1 MVSRIP
7 IAACACWLASLL
19 VAQDPPRRP
28 PVAPTDFLTGQDDNL
43 FSLKRS
49 HEDIHLWSQALE
61 ELAAGEHTQ
70 AVERLHR
77 LLRTESGDVVPV
89 AAGRFYGLRLA
100 VLQTLV
106 NLPPAA
112 AAAYEALV
120 TREAGDLATRP
131 LAELDDEQL
140 EQLAHRFP
148 TSNRGR
154 AARLRRGD
162 LALEAGQGL
171 VAADHYRL
179 ALDATTPGSRE
190 ERDVLA
196 RLRAAGVLRQPAAA
210 RAAASAR
217 RLPQPELDVLS
228 IVPPGLDPTGVM
240 AVGGGD
246 GGAPMALPAGR
257 PQLLFSDEVYAP
269 GFDAGGTFALHAV
282 GDLDGVY
289 INTGRQL
296 LAYDILR
303 QGLAWES
310 LAPLRET
317 GSGGGGRR
325 GQQDDQNQIN
335 QDHVLAAAYSGDVVV
350 AALQVPDPTRNV
362 DFHNGYRIISKLP
375 MRRLFAWSRSTG
387 KLLWS
392 HFDEIDGPRTRRF
405 HGHDACGPPLVA
417 GDTVY
422 IPVHDRS
429 GAIAFGVAAYDLAN
443 GNLRWRRLVCSSQQE
458 VNMFG
463 NARAEFAASPLTLAD
478 GVLYGAANL
487 GVVFALERR
496 SGAVRWISSHEVV
509 RMPMTRFHQQQAR
522 PIYFANNAPAVTAG
536 VVCLT
541 PLDSPYVLGLET
553 ETGDLVWRV
562 AAEAPVGSLSND
574 VRWLA
579 GVLDDEFVLA
589 GRGAVAV
596 KARPREVAPGDP
608 ELRQLVRPDQLRERN
623 ESATMGRP
631 AVTADHVWFPR
642 PGRILGFDRAGNPLP
657 AEQQIQAGK
666 FLPGNLLFLDG
677 AVIAL
682 RQRALDVLVDVRAL
696 EARIQARVERNP
708 DDAGDLLRLASL
720 RSAILPVDASPAQR
734 TELRDL
740 YRRGLA
746 ASLRAGMPAGH
757 PTRQA
762 LQGELYEQAM
772 AAARAAAG
780 PAATTTALANFA
792 EAREVAPDA
801 RRWLDAQMGLLERL
815 LDQPARLRE
824 ELARLQRESPS
835 PTVPLADGSPVPL
848 RAYVLWREASI
859 TDQPPGQAV
868 LLWQELLELFP
879 TVRLAGMPAS
889 ELASRAIATAIERH
903 GKSVYEPIAVRAAAA
918 LAAAGDDA
926 QALGEIS
933 TRYPNSPSAAAARHR
948 RLDLAVREA
957 DLQVAVEV
965 LAQALVTGNPAP
977 GLLRRTAEAAQRRGN
992 LELARG
998 LFRRLQPHGREAS
1011 DWPEDGGRDYAAV
1024 VDAWLARLPAVPVP
1038 PPLAAPEVELG
1049 RVPARSV
1056 REVLHLRPV
1065 LRAGGFAARADEPLY
1080 AVANGNEL
1088 LAIDV
1093 HAPAPRKPELF
1104 RFPVQFLEQVVV
1116 CGDLVLVPDLERLVA
1131 LDYRSGAVRWDLQA
1145 VQGRMLDCLGIQG
1158 GVLHLSVQTEPPG
1171 SGAELLGVE
1180 PLTGTVLFARLLTD
1194 ERHKP
1199 VPKPAGGDLLWMRSG
1214 AAGTASIV
1222 RLNATTGEAKATI
1235 PVAAEL
1241 LQPDGGRGADA
1252 IANRIY
1258 PQSLC
1263 ATRDLVFL
1271 PIEAAQ
1277 SGDAPRVVALDS
1289 RGQVRFQWRGRPQGR
1304 LGMVACRGEVL
1315 AILETSETNT
1325 ALFTLLDTEHGKVL
1339 RQTPLGFEVEVLNWH
1354 RSWLPNPAPHAL
1366 LVTDAAAQGRRDRR
1380 LVALSLDPARS
1391 GFVEPLAADDGDVE
1405 RQPLLDGDLGEGLL
1419 VYGVQPA
1426 RGGMFRLHA
1435 LRTADRRAAF
1445 ADGQKYTRLR
1455 LGGTQG
1461 MTRVGALTV
1470 VATADAL
1477 VVYGPKEAR

>member
-28 PVAPTDFLTGQDDNL
+28 PVAPTDFLIGQDDNL

-49 HEDIHLWSQALE
+49 HEDIHLWTQALD

-77 LLRTESGDVVPV
+77 LLLTESGDVVPV
-89 AAGRFYGLRLA
+89 ATGRFYGLRLA

-112 AAAYEALV
+112 TAAYEALV
-120 TREAGDLATRP
+120 AREAGDLANRP
-131 LAELDDEQL
+131 LHTLDGDQL

-148 TSNRGR
+148 TSQRGR

-171 VAADHYRL
+171 LAADHYRL
-179 ALDATTPGSRE
+179 ALDAAVPGSAAERE
-190 ERDVLA
+190 VLA
-196 RLRAAGVLRQPAAA
+196 RLRAANVLRQPAAA
-210 RAAASAR
+210 RAAAAAR
-217 RLPQPELDVLS
+217 RLPARDVEVLA
-228 IVPPGLDPTGVM
+228 IVPPGLDPTGVTSH
-240 AVGGGD
+240 GGGD
-246 GGAPMALPAGR
+246 GGAPMAPPAGR
-257 PQLLFSDEVYAP
+257 PQLLFSDEVQAT
-269 GFDAGGTFALHAV
+269 GFDAGGSFALHAV
-282 GDLDGVY
+282 GDLDGIY

-310 LAPLRET
+310 QQPLREQ
-317 GSGGGGRR
+317 GSSGRR
-325 GQQDDQNQIN
+325 GMQDDQNQIN
-335 QDHVLAAAYSGDVVV
+335 QDTVLAAAYGGDVVV

-375 MRRLFAWSRSTG
+375 LRRLFAWSRSTG
-387 KLLWS
+387 KQLWA
-392 HFDEIDGPRTRRF
+392 HFDEVEGPRTRRF

-422 IPVHDRS
+422 VPVHDRS
-429 GAIAFGVAAYDLAN
+429 GAIAFGVAAYDLAT
-443 GNLRWRRLVCSSQQE
+443 GELRWRRLVCSSQQE

-509 RMPMTRFHQQQAR
+509 RMPMTRFHQQQSR
-522 PIYFANNAPAVTAG
+522 PVYFANNAPLVAAG
-536 VVCLT
+536 VVCLS
-541 PLDSPYVLGLET
+541 PLDSPFVLGLET
-553 ETGDLVWRV
+553 ETGELVWRV
-562 AAEAPVGSLSND
+562 AAEAPVGSVSND
-574 VRWLA
+574 VRWLC

-596 KARPREVAPGDP
+596 RARPRETAPLEP
-608 ELRQLVRPDQLRERN
+608 EVRQLVRPDQLRERN
-623 ESATMGRP
+623 EVPVMGRP
-631 AVTADHVWFPR
+631 AVTPDHVWFPR

-657 AEQQIQAGK
+657 AERQIQAGK
-666 FLPGNLLFLDG
+666 FLPGNLLLVDG
-677 AVIAL
+677 AVVAL

-696 EARIQARVERNP
+696 EARIQSRVERNP

-720 RSAILPVDASPAQR
+720 RTAMLPADASPTQR
-734 TELRDL
+734 AELREL

-746 ASLRAGMPAGH
+746 ASLRAGMPTGH

-762 LQGELYEQAM
+762 LQRELYDRAITAAYAASG
-772 AAARAAAG
+772 AAAAV
-780 PAATTTALANFA
+780 TALADLA

-801 RRWLDAQMGLLERL
+801 ASWLVAQMALLERL

-824 ELARLQRESPS
+824 ELARLQRETPT
-835 PTVPLADGSPVPL
+835 PTVALADGTPVPL
-848 RAYVLWREASI
+848 RAYVLWREAGL
-859 TDQPPGQAV
+859 TDQPAAQAV
-868 LLWQELLELFP
+868 LLWQELLEQFP
-879 TVRLAGMPAS
+879 TVRLAGIPAS
-889 ELASRAIATAIERH
+889 ELATQAIAAAIRQH
-903 GKSVYEPIAVRAAAA
+903 GQTVYQSIAARAEAA
-918 LAAAGDDA
+918 LRDAGEDA
-926 QALGEIS
+926 RALGEIS
-933 TRYPNSPSAAAARHR
+933 ARFPNSPAAGTARAR
-948 RLDLAVREA
+948 RLDLAVRAA
-957 DLQVAVEV
+957 DLQAAAEV
-965 LAQALVTGNPAP
+965 LAQALATGEAAP
-977 GLLRRTAEAAQRRGN
+977 GLLRRVAEAARRRGN
-992 LELARG
+992 LELARN
-998 LFRRLQPHGREAS
+998 LLQRLHRHGRERS
-1011 DWPEDGGRDYAAV
+1011 DWPDDGGAEYAAV
-1024 VDAWLARLPAVPVP
+1024 AVKELAALPAAARP
-1038 PPLAAPEVELG
+1038 PALVAPELELG

-1065 LRAGGFAARADEPLY
+1065 LRGAGFAARADEPLY

-1088 LAIDV
+1088 LAIDL

-1116 CGDLVLVPDLERLVA
+1116 CDDLVVVPDLERLVA
-1131 LDYRSGAVRWDLQA
+1131 LDYRSGALRWELHS
-1145 VQGRMLDCLGIQG
+1145 VQGRMLDCLGLQG

-1171 SGAELLGVE
+1171 NGAELLGIE
-1180 PLTGTVLFARLLTD
+1180 PLTGTVLFSRLLQD

-1199 VPKPAGGDLLWMRSG
+1199 VAKPAGGDLLWMRSG
-1214 AAGTASIV
+1214 PAGSAAIV
-1222 RLNATTGEAKATI
+1222 RLDATTGEAKATI

-1241 LQPDGGRGADA
+1241 LQHDGARGADA

-1263 ATRDLVFL
+1263 ANRQLVFL

-1277 SGDAPRVVALDS
+1277 SGEAPRVVALDAN
-1289 RGQVRFQWRGRPQGR
+1289 GQVRFQWRGRPQGR
-1304 LGMVACRGEVL
+1304 LGLVACQDEVL
-1315 AILETSETNT
+1315 AILETIENGTGQY
-1325 ALFTLLDTEHGKVL
+1325 TLLDTQHGKPL
-1339 RQTPLGFEVEVLNWH
+1339 RQTPLGFEVEVLNWQ
-1354 RSWLPNPAPHAL
+1354 RSWLPNPAPQVL
-1366 LVTDAAAQGRRDRR
+1366 LLTDAAAQGGRDRR
-1380 LVALSLDPARS
+1380 LVALSLDPARA
-1391 GFVEPLAADDGDVE
+1391 GFVEPLAADDGEIE
-1405 RQPLLDGDLGEGLL
+1405 RQPLLDGDLAEGLL

-1426 RGGMFRLHA
+1426 RGGTFRLHA
-1435 LRTADRRAAF
+1435 LRTADRRPAF

-1461 MTRVGALTV
+1461 MTRVGNRTV
-1470 VATADAL
+1470 IATADAL
-1477 VVYGPKEAR
+1477 VVYGPKEAK